1 MIYLDTSAL
10 VKRYVEEEGTQEVDK
25 LFDSAYRGSAVLATS
40 VLNIGEAASVLDK
53 KARRG
58 ELAGDVKTAVSL
70 MLREVK
76 TLTRLGS
83 FVVVPLGGEDS
94 EVVYRRG
101 APPPRVCGGRLAN
114 RHLQIHEMRDA
125 LHSRQK
131 AGGGSRG

>member
-10 VKRYVEEEGTQEVDK
+10 VKRYVEEEGTQGVDK

-40 VLNIGEAASVLDK
+40 VFNIGEAVSVLDK

-76 TLTRLGS
+76 TLTRLGAS
-83 FVVVPLGGEDS
+83 SWRLL
-94 EVVYRRG
+94 
-101 APPPRVCGGRLAN
+101 GGRL
-114 RHLQIHEMRDA
+114 
-125 LHSRQK
+125 
-131 AGGGSRG
+131 